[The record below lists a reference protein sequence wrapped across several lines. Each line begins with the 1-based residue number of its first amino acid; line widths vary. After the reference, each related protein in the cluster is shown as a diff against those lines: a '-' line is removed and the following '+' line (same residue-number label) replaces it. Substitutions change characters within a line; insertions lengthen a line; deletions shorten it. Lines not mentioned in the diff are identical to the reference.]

1 MHPPERVLT
10 FGETAQADLTFAVNR
25 VVGVIAIYRQSCFS
39 LKP

>member
-25 VVGVIAIYRQSCFS
+25 VVGVMAMFQQ
-39 LKP
+39 